1 MIKLFNNVLD
11 ENKKI
16 IYGISNLYGIN
27 KTQALLICNQ
37 LNISPK
43 LKLKQLNQRVI
54 YNISNYINNNLDI
67 DKELKWKI
75 KKNIDMKIKANIYE
89 GIRHRLSLPL
99 NGQRTHSNAK
109 SFKRTKG
116 YIKPKK
122 TKRK

>member
-27 KTQALLICNQ
+27 KAEALIICNQ

-75 KKNIDMKIKANIYE
+75 KKNIDMKIKSNIYE

-109 SFKRTKG
+109 SFKRVKG

-122 TKRK
+122 TKKR

>member
-1 MIKLFNNVLD
+1 MIKLFNNALD

-27 KTQALLICNQ
+27 KAEALIICNQ

-67 DKELKWKI
+67 DKELK
-75 KKNIDMKIKANIYE
+75 
-89 GIRHRLSLPL
+89 
-99 NGQRTHSNAK
+99 
-109 SFKRTKG
+109 
-116 YIKPKK
+116 
-122 TKRK
+122 

>member
-27 KTQALLICNQ
+27 KAEALIICNQ

-67 DKELKWKI
+67 DKELK
-75 KKNIDMKIKANIYE
+75 
-89 GIRHRLSLPL
+89 
-99 NGQRTHSNAK
+99 
-109 SFKRTKG
+109 
-116 YIKPKK
+116 
-122 TKRK
+122 